1 MFPQLSKRE
10 CPTSLPPC
18 MAGLS
23 GALLSLF
30 RWSNHHFHL
39 KFNKVTH
46 SGPFYSHWALMIST
60 RWGSHWTSTSDSCL
74 VVGGIYVHCS
84 HRCKHGWRVW
94 SQWSLSK
101 PSKCEFWFLN
111 RSVSQ
116 YQPTIDLLLQFHLL
130 PIGLLFPWSSNHW
143 PCLSVHLLI
152 EGGYPWTIAEI
163 YWSYRTPTRFFF
175 IIRIPICSESAH
187 LINFHRASNGSTAK
201 SLRDSNV

>member
-1 MFPQLSKRE
+1 MSYKS
-10 CPTSLPPC
+10 TSLHGRLIGSPPIS
-18 MAGLS
+18 LS
-23 GALLSLF
+23 VIKSSLPSQVQQGDPLRPVLFALSIDDINKMGITLD
-30 RWSNHHFHL
+30 
-39 KFNKVTH
+39 FNVWFVF
-46 SGPFYSHWALMIST
+46 G
-60 RWGSHWTSTSDSCL
+60 G
-74 VVGGIYVHCS
+74 GGIYVHCS

-175 IIRIPICSESAH
+175 H
-187 LINFHRASNGSTAK
+187 N
-201 SLRDSNV
+201 